1 MVTVD
6 SPEVLA
12 WCGDLDSDDGFR
24 FNGLRYVGGVDISFK
39 KETPNEACAMLVVLS
54 FPELKVWYDEHV
66 SLNKGQ
72 PLQLVLFNLI
82 FKIFRKKIG
91 CLVCSISMI
100 AF

>member
-12 WCGDLDSDDGFR
+12 WCGDLDSDDSFR

-66 SLNKGQ
+66 FRNVIKQGATPPISLDIQNI
-72 PLQLVLFNLI
+72 LQDN
-82 FKIFRKKIG
+82 
-91 CLVCSISMI
+91 
-100 AF
+100 

>member
-12 WCGDLDSDDGFR
+12 WCGDLDGDDGFR

-54 FPELKVWYDEHV
+54 FPELKV
-66 SLNKGQ
+66 Q
-72 PLQLVLFNLI
+72 Q
-82 FKIFRKKIG
+82 
-91 CLVCSISMI
+91 SMV
-100 AF
+100 